1 MERHFLRKPNNLKR
15 YLTFVR
21 IAIPSMVLFWIG
33 FPVALVATGEAE
45 PADRPM
51 LFAIS
56 GMMLLVTALAHRQS
70 RRQIESKRAYM
81 AMMDV
86 PILTLTETHLIYR
99 FDGLEQYL
107 LPWKQIVKIEK
118 NETIASKKDLLGTI
132 AISCSPEMDR
142 TIAEV
147 RKNGHLKDR
156 MGDVV
161 IPIMDFKVG
170 LDALYSEILEYYHR
184 GVLD

>member
-1 MERHFLRKPNNLKR
+1 MDRHFRRKPNNLKR
-15 YLTFVR
+15 YLVFVR

-33 FPVALVATGEAE
+33 FPIALVVTGEAK
-45 PADRPM
+45 PADQPM

-70 RRQIESKRAYM
+70 RRQVASKRAYM

-99 FDGLEQYL
+99 FDDLEQYL

-118 NETIASKKDLLGTI
+118 NETIARRKELLGTI

-147 RKNGHLKDR
+147 RKNGHFKDR
-156 MGDVV
+156 AGTIV
-161 IPIMDFKVG
+161 IPIMDFDVG
-170 LDALYSEILEYYHR
+170 LDALYREILEYYHR
-184 GVLD
+184 GIID